1 MTDKKQFIRILLIED
16 DKNRVEKIRSWLPDD
31 VRLVDAASAGRVI
44 GILKRD
50 KDQYAGIILDH
61 DLQLQAATVNDTEL
75 SGSSVV
81 KWIKDM
87 IPPEV
92 PVLVHSMNR
101 KMAPGMVKTLEDGG
115 FNVTRIPMED
125 LNIKLFL
132 SWLEE
137 VRECWAERS

>member
-1 MTDKKQFIRILLIED
+1 MKKFFRLLLIED
-16 DKNRVEKIRSWLPDD
+16 DKNRVEKIRSWLPEDT
-31 VRLVDAASAGRVI
+31 RLVDAASAGRVL

-50 KDQYAGIILDH
+50 KNQYAGIMLDH

-75 SGSSVV
+75 SGSTVI
-81 KWIKDM
+81 KWIRNLISPD
-87 IPPEV
+87 V

-101 KMAPGMVKTLEDGG
+101 KLAPVMVKALEDGG

-125 LNIKLFL
+125 MTREHFL

-137 VRECWAERS
+137 VRESWADRT